1 MSQVIERALNLIEL
15 IAKGNNT
22 LTGLIAESQ
31 LTRSTTHRL
40 LSTLVQSGYLS
51 YVERRYEIGFRFL
64 ELGEHKRRSLAFV
77 DAIRSDL
84 EHAAQTHGDTIH
96 LAILDGMDII
106 LIDKVAGE
114 RELQIRSHV
123 GQRAPAFCTAVG
135 KALIGHRPPTAWNAY
150 LRSVPKDYP
159 RSVASLRED
168 FRRAQNDLYAI
179 DYNEVS
185 IGTCGIASAF
195 QVHKSLEAAVSING
209 ATVYFPPERIEYLS
223 SVVVKL
229 AASLARKC
237 AALTEE
243 QPS

>member
-1 MSQVIERALNLIEL
+1 MSQVIEKALNLIEL
-15 IAKGNNT
+15 VAKGNNT
-22 LTGLIAESQ
+22 LTGLITESQ

-40 LSTLVQSGYLS
+40 LSTLVQNGYLS

-64 ELGEHKRRSLAFV
+64 ELGERKRRTLAFV

-84 EHAAQTHGDTIH
+84 ERYAQTLGDTIH

-123 GQRAPAFCTAVG
+123 GQRAPAYCTAVG
-135 KALIGHRPPTAWNAY
+135 KALIGRRPQTTWNAY
-150 LRSVPKDYP
+150 LRNVPKDYP
-159 RSVASLRED
+159 RTIASLRED
-168 FRRAQNDLYAI
+168 FRRAQNEFYAI

-195 QVHKSLEAAVSING
+195 QVHKTLEAAVSING
-209 ATVYFPPERIEYLS
+209 ATVYFPSERIEHLS
-223 SVVVKL
+223 TVVVEMGDFL
-229 AASLARKC
+229 AKKC
-237 AALTEE
+237 AALG
-243 QPS
+243 PGHSF